1 MLREPHVAPLT
12 TYAATLRDRNMGEV
26 PNFDPLD
33 GGIDA
38 RVLFLFEK
46 PGPKT
51 SEAGGGSGFISRNND
66 DPTAEATFGFMQEAN
81 IPRKITVTWNVIPW
95 WNSTRGITS
104 EELRRGAAC
113 VAELSDLLPQLR
125 VVIFVGV
132 KAAQA
137 RPYLDSR
144 SLQLLTSDHPSPL
157 VRAKFPDRWRSIP
170 VHWANVHQFLT

>member
-1 MLREPHVAPLT
+1 
-12 TYAATLRDRNMGEV
+12 
-26 PNFDPLD
+26 
-33 GGIDA
+33 
-38 RVLFLFEK
+38 
-46 PGPKT
+46 
-51 SEAGGGSGFISRNND
+51 
-66 DPTAEATFGFMQEAN
+66 
-81 IPRKITVTWNVIPW
+81 
-95 WNSTRGITS
+95 
-104 EELRRGAAC
+104 
-113 VAELSDLLPQLR
+113 